1 MYQYRWDP
9 ETGGY
14 ELTTTAEGMVGRE
27 LRPVY
32 ALELDTL
39 GFDTYWQYPHDE
51 QMPLLWAENNILTYR
66 GRVVAKLW
74 HGSYFHPPDIEILEK
89 DLVLEPV
96 DIPRMVQKNKVIL
109 EALVRDTLINIYS
122 IYQSYREKY
131 DILYVAF
138 SGGKDSIV
146 ALDLVHRA
154 LPKDDYIV
162 LFGNT
167 GMELP
172 DTYTFIETVRR
183 YYPDISLYECRS
195 DLSSIDSWNIFGPP
209 ARGIRWCCS
218 VHKTAPQIQFLRKH
232 LGKTHVRGLAF
243 TGIRA
248 EESVTRSQYDI
259 LSFGK
264 KHAGQDSCHPIL
276 SWNSAELYLYIF
288 AEHLPMNE
296 AYKKGCH
303 RVGCLVCPMSGGRHE
318 YIKMQN
324 YHDEMMQ
331 YLSIIK
337 NTSSKQFDTER
348 EMDRF
353 IDEGGWNA
361 RRSGRE
367 LNIGQTLVHE
377 ENTDTHLILHV
388 NTTNNDWKDWIKT
401 IGDFSQISPT
411 EYLISSKNATYQF
424 SVTSEAENTIK
435 VTLPLSKSGQSEIYF
450 VSLFKSVFRKAAY
463 CVRCGVCETECKY
476 GFINLKDNSKVIVD
490 SNCKKCLQ
498 CHKINYGCLRYTSIK
513 LPLLEGK
520 KKMTNL
526 DRYLTFGF
534 RKSWLAAYF
543 QNTDTFW
550 ENNTLGSKMIPAC
563 KKFLRDAGILSE
575 GRDLVLTNIGKSLQ
589 TLGVD
594 DTLTWAIMAINLSYT
609 PQMNWYVMNITP
621 NISYTKDD
629 ILNLLPEEIKQ
640 TVKRN
645 IVDAYRGIMKET
657 PLGDELRMG
666 VLSMHGTTMKS
677 IVRNEWETPDHIAI
691 LYSLYKYIEANAEL
705 DGERNP
711 EQYRCTLTQL
721 FMKDENIPGVS
732 PAHIFSLEREHLKKI
747 VSGLAVEYPE
757 FISISFTHDLENI
770 SLSPEKSSEDVLTVL
785 SSQKRG
791 L

>member
-1 MYQYRWDP
+1 MYQYKWDP

-14 ELTTTAEGMVGRE
+14 ELTTTAEGIVGRE

-39 GFDTYWQYPHDE
+39 GFDAYWQYPHDE
-51 QMPLLWAENNILTYR
+51 QTPLLWAENNILSYH

-74 HGSYFHPPDIEILEK
+74 HGSYFQTPEIEIIEK
-89 DLVLEPV
+89 NLVLQPV
-96 DIPRMVQKNKVIL
+96 DIPRMIQKNKIIL
-109 EALVRDTLINIYS
+109 DALVRDTLINIYS
-122 IYQSYREKY
+122 IYQSYHDKY

-154 LPKDDYIV
+154 LPKDSYIV

-172 DTYTFIETVRR
+172 DTYPFIETVRKH
-183 YYPDISLYECRS
+183 YSDISLYECKAVLPS
-195 DLSSIDSWNIFGPP
+195 VESWKIFGPP

-218 VHKTAPQIQFLRKH
+218 VHKTAPQIQFLRKY
-232 LGKTHVRGLAF
+232 LGKTYIRSLAF
-243 TGIRA
+243 TGIRS
-248 EESVTRSQYDI
+248 EESVSRSQYET

-288 AEHLPMNE
+288 SEHLPMNE
-296 AYKKGCH
+296 AYKKGCP

-331 YLSIIK
+331 YLSIIR
-337 NTSSKQFDTER
+337 NTSSKQFDNEQ

-367 LNIGQTLVHE
+367 LNIGQMLVQE

-388 NTTNNDWKDWIKT
+388 QTATNDWKDWIKT
-401 IGDFSQISPT
+401 IGDFAQLSAT

-424 SVTSEAENTIK
+424 SVISEAENTLK

-450 VSLFKSVFRKAAY
+450 LSLFKSVFRKAAY

-476 GFINLKDNSKVIVD
+476 GFINMSGNSKEIV
-490 SNCKKCLQ
+490 SPNCKKCLQ
-498 CHKINYGCLRYTSIK
+498 CHKIDYGCLRYTSIK
-513 LPLLEGK
+513 LPLTGRE
-520 KKMTNL
+520 KKMIGL

-534 RKSWLAAYF
+534 RKNWLVAYF
-543 QNTDTFW
+543 QNTETFW
-550 ENNTLGSKMIPAC
+550 TKNDLGSKMIPVC
-563 KKFLRDAGILSE
+563 KKFLRDAGVLSE
-575 GRDLVLTNIGKSLQ
+575 KNELVNLGKCLQ
-589 TLGVD
+589 ALGPD
-594 DTLTWAIMAINLSYT
+594 ATLTWAIMAINLSYT
-609 PQMNWYVMNITP
+609 PQMNWYVMNINP
-621 NISYTKDD
+621 NTTYTRAD
-629 ILNLLPEEIKQ
+629 ILNHLPEDITPK
-640 TVKRN
+640 VKGN
-645 IVDAYRGIMKET
+645 IVAAYRGIMKDT
-657 PLGDELRMG
+657 PIGDELKMG
-666 VLSMHGTTMKS
+666 VLSMRGTTMISLIRK
-677 IVRNEWETPDHIAI
+677 EWDTPDHIAI
-691 LYSLYKYIEANAEL
+691 LYSLYKYAEANADE
-705 DGERNP
+705 DGKKDP
-711 EQYRCTLTQL
+711 EQYRFTLTQL
-721 FMKDENIPGVS
+721 FMRDADTPGIS
-732 PAHIFSLEREHLKKI
+732 PVHIFSLERETMKRVL
-747 VSGLAVEYPE
+747 SGLAVEYPE
-757 FISISFTHDLENI
+757 FISVSFTHDLENI
-770 SLSPEKSSEDVLTVL
+770 SLSPEKSSEEVLIKL
-785 SSQKRG
+785 SQG
-791 L
+791 GEI